1 MIWINWPVW
10 YSKNFCSAQTRL
22 QSFKIKTQKSK
33 PTINFNEFYYINSNH
48 NTAAIR
54 VKATQVFP
62 TFSNYIIFGLDSLKL
77 KGPWMFS
84 KTHHTSV
91 VMVCSENCVGLISW
105 LSINNEHCHLRFGDI
120 LLILVYQFSTSNVLH
135 YKMSQRK

>member
-1 MIWINWPVW
+1 MHCVNDLNQLAGLIFQELLLSSN
-10 YSKNFCSAQTRL
+10 STTKL
-22 QSFKIKTQKSK
+22 KIKTQKSK

-77 KGPWMFS
+77 KGP
-84 KTHHTSV
+84 
-91 VMVCSENCVGLISW
+91 
-105 LSINNEHCHLRFGDI
+105 
-120 LLILVYQFSTSNVLH
+120 
-135 YKMSQRK
+135 